1 MLDSRFAPAR
11 PRAIRVKRRRRLRD
25 RLAGSA
31 GEFLPH
37 RLDHLVRPRDRFQRL
52 GDALAQLAEL
62 AAAARA
68 VGRRW
73 RHHPL
78 TRQMRRQRPTHRLG
92 TRERAHRGRACCR
105 LRGGLILCGGG
116 LHLLKLHLELVEE
129 FAAALGRGVEPVAL
143 EFGDEQLQ
151 VRHHRLGTCNPGFQV
166 PARRTLSQQR
176 RLQRVHI
183 IGQPVRRIAHIGI
196 GSYAP
201 VVMHAEFAAKDQK
214 SGLIRPVQAAR
225 SAADAANRSPRACSR
240 AGLA

>member
-1 MLDSRFAPAR
+1 MSQVRQENFSRTVWITLYVRGTDSS
-11 PRAIRVKRRRRLRD
+11 V
-25 RLAGSA
+25 S
-31 GEFLPH
+31 
-37 RLDHLVRPRDRFQRL
+37 VM
-52 GDALAQLAEL
+52 LAQLAEL

-68 VGRRW
+68 AGRRW

-92 TRERAHRGRACCR
+92 ARERAHGGRAGSR
-105 LRGGLILCGGG
+105 LRRGGLILCGGG
-116 LHLLKLHLELVEE
+116 LHLLELHLELVQE

-143 EFGDEQLQ
+143 EFGNEQLQ
-151 VRHHRLGTCNPGFQV
+151 VRHHRLGACNPGFQV

-214 SGLIRPVQAAR
+214 PGLIRPVQAAR
-225 SAADAANRSPRACSR
+225 SAADAANRSPRACSQ
-240 AGLA
+240 AALA